1 MCRDLW
7 RRGVGGGRE
16 ERRVVI
22 LVSVACCVV
31 RVSVVRPSLGVGIQG
46 EVRTEERSVVVIL
59 TVWMSS
65 CFERRWGW
73 GVGEWSKGE

>member
-46 EVRTEERSVVVIL
+46 EVRTSRERIV
-59 TVWMSS
+59 
-65 CFERRWGW
+65 E
-73 GVGEWSKGE
+73 